1 MNYAPP
7 KSFYDIFPNDYVNW
21 NFVPPVGNFAGGAP
35 AGTPRYGFQYPG
47 GGGPALVPMTAPVF
61 QAPAPFETTFT
72 GSAGSPTT
80 QSTISSHP
88 TPPGPSTPSSQ
99 DMAQL
104 FQEPGASVDL
114 PVSTVAPPAR
124 RKAKRTGTPRPR
136 GPNKRRPGSGYVD
149 MMNTLSIE
157 VQHAL
162 QQEYPNCCEV
172 VRGKDPSTVQK
183 HRFTRR
189 HSEKVDPRYQGV
201 LPSFTCPAFVGM
213 DEQCK
218 NAKFGR
224 YDSTERHCIR
234 CPGFIAMGKRMQS
247 TDLYPF
253 QTTKEEFE
261 AVRDY
266 RKTNAKAKADPDT
279 SVRAPALVE
288 AALFKLI
295 STLTGATCSPKLAV
309 SESQPADDLEDA
321 ELDEEQPSPS
331 SLPMYPSSS
340 VQPEVAAP
348 ASWPDAVGTFAPG
361 LLLPPHGLYPSATD
375 ANSSTWHNV
384 DFDPAAFGTF
394 F

>member
-1 MNYAPP
+1 MNCVPP

-21 NFVPPVGNFAGGAP
+21 NFVQPVGNIAGGAP

-47 GGGPALVPMTAPVF
+47 GGGPALVPLTAPVF
-61 QAPAPFETTFT
+61 PAPTPFDMTFT

-80 QSTISSHP
+80 QSPISSHP
-88 TPPGPSTPSSQ
+88 TPSGPSTPSSQ
-99 DMAQL
+99 DIDQL
-104 FQEPGASVDL
+104 LQEPGVDL
-114 PVSTVAPPAR
+114 PVSTAAPPAR
-124 RKAKRTGTPRPR
+124 RKAKRTGTSRPR
-136 GPNKRRPGSGYVD
+136 APNKRRPGSGYVD
-149 MMNTLSIE
+149 MMNTLALE

-162 QQEYPNCCEV
+162 QQEYANCCEV

-189 HSEKVDPRYQGV
+189 HFLRVDRRYQSV

-213 DEQCK
+213 DEECK

-224 YDSTERHCIR
+224 YDSTERHCIK
-234 CPGFIAMGKRMQS
+234 CPGFVAMRTRMQS
-247 TDLYPF
+247 TGLYPF
-253 QTTKEEFE
+253 QITMGEFE

-266 RKTNAKAKADPDT
+266 RKANAKTKANPDI
-279 SVRAPALVE
+279 RAPALVE

-295 STLTGATCSPKLAV
+295 STLAGATCEPKLAV
-309 SESQPADDLEDA
+309 SESQPEDVLEDA

-331 SLPMYPSSS
+331 SSSLPMYPSPS
-340 VQPEVAAP
+340 VQPQVAAQ

-361 LLLPPHGLYPSATD
+361 LLLPPHGLYPLAAD
-375 ANSSTWHNV
+375 ANSSTWNNM